1 MDGALTVNQI
11 LLCSRQDIK
20 DPEEEKEERGQEYT
34 KPFCMSRKDDMCMSA
49 PMA

>member
-20 DPEEEKEERGQEYT
+20 DPEEEKEERGARVHKAFLHEQEG
-34 KPFCMSRKDDMCMSA
+34 
-49 PMA
+49 